1 MWMEEANFKKSSLTE
16 RSTNEHP
23 AHVWRD
29 VLAQAVTG
37 ELVAALNYEALA
49 GICTEPDEKAEALEH
64 AESEKGHAA
73 RFTAAGRDLGIT
85 VAADVYALYWKRM
98 RSAFMSRVRDAD
110 FVGCLLVQEVMLE
123 SFAVA
128 GYQQIAQVAPGKLGK
143 TFEVIAIEEAE
154 HIDHAVGMLRE
165 ERTSNSEAFDA
176 KVYRLHGEVM
186 TTFAEMVAREDRGGH
201 CGLCYGN
208 CVKLSLPGVGLSIS
222 NIRGASLHHY
232 LKILDA
238 IGLPGEATL
247 GWVAQLPV

>member
-1 MWMEEANFKKSSLTE
+1 MLMEEVNLKKSSATE
-16 RSTNEHP
+16 GSTNELT

-49 GICTEPDEKAEALEH
+49 GICTETDEKAEALEH

-73 RFTAAGRDLGIT
+73 RFTAAGRDLDIAVT
-85 VAADVYALYWKRM
+85 ADVYALYWKRM
-98 RSAFMSRVRDAD
+98 RSAFMSRVRAAD
-110 FVGCLLVQEVMLE
+110 FVGCLIVQEVMLE

-128 GYQQIAQVAPGKLGK
+128 GYQQIAEVAPGKLGE
-143 TFEVIAIEEAE
+143 TFAVIAIEEAE
-154 HIDHAVGMLRE
+154 HIDHAVGMLRD
-165 ERTSNSEAFDA
+165 ERTRNPEPFDA
-176 KVYRLHGEVM
+176 KVHTLHEEVM

-208 CVKLSLPGVGLSIS
+208 CVKPSLPGVGLSLS
-222 NIRGASLHHY
+222 NIRGASLRHY

-238 IGLPGEATL
+238 IGLRGESTL
-247 GWVAQLPV
+247 VWVAQLPV

>member
-1 MWMEEANFKKSSLTE
+1 MLMEEANLKKSSATE
-16 RSTNEHP
+16 GSTNEQN

-73 RFTAAGRDLGIT
+73 RFTAAGRDLGIA

-98 RSAFMSRVRDAD
+98 RSAFMSRVRAAD

-128 GYQQIAQVAPGKLGK
+128 GYQQIAEVAPGNLGRI
-143 TFEVIAIEEAE
+143 FAVIAIEEAE
-154 HIDHAVGMLRE
+154 HIDHAVGMLRD
-165 ERTSNSEAFDA
+165 ERTRNPEAFDA
-176 KVYRLHGEVM
+176 KVHMLHEEVM
-186 TTFAEMVAREDRGGH
+186 TTFAEMVAREDLGGH
-201 CGLCYGN
+201 CGLCYGS
-208 CVKLSLPGVGLSIS
+208 CVKPSLPGVGLSIS
-222 NIRGASLHHY
+222 NIRGASLRHY

-238 IGLPGEATL
+238 IGLPGESTL